1 MHSIDVP
8 KSRERLNATLA
19 NVAHKLS
26 HGFVESSCHISF
38 YSYLPSPQQ
47 FETYAVMHKKS
58 KRTGSCHGQ
67 LLASSVQRKMKT
79 FPPTAQLEDNQTCN
93 LYHAAAVDA
102 TQPKANFT
110 HSLLRN
116 GEERRERRKD

>member
-8 KSRERLNATLA
+8 KSRERLTATLSK
-19 NVAHKLS
+19 VAHKLS

-47 FETYAVMHKKS
+47 FETCAFMHKKS

-67 LLASSVQRKMKT
+67 LLASAVQRKPKT
-79 FPPTAQLEDNQTCN
+79 FPPTARLEENQTCN
-93 LYHAAAVDA
+93 LYQAAAVDP
-102 TQPKANFT
+102 TQPKANFI

-116 GEERRERRKD
+116 GEERRERSKD